1 MGRGYRNAPVGAE
14 ERQWHTVSA
23 AERSGMFAGDGGHR
37 HAGQLRPVAEGLLPA
52 GAHRLHRGKGG
63 KPPAERSHRDRSGI
77 AAEPSGPF
85 HGTGFGS
92 RLSPTLGGDPPQ
104 ALEKRSEEHTSELQS
119 PVHLVC
125 RLLLEKTNKGPAA

>member
-1 MGRGYRNAPVGAE
+1 MGRCHRDASVRAE

-37 HAGQLRPVAEGLLPA
+37 HAGQLRSAAEGLLSA

-63 KPPAERSHRDRSGI
+63 KRPMERSHRDRSGI

-92 RLSPTLGGDPPQ
+92 WLSPTLGGEPSQ
-104 ALEKRSEEHTSELQS
+104 
-119 PVHLVC
+119 VLVC
-125 RLLLEKTNKGPAA
+125 GAGCMPGMDLSYLSARCMVVMGGGCCDMA